1 MSPLA
6 LVTGASSGIGKAF
19 AERLAADGYDLI
31 VVGRRKD
38 RFTALA
44 ASTECRVQV
53 VAAHARCD
61 HRAGS
66 ARRKQTPRKRPNPEP
81 VTDIGV
87 GPMSGQKN
95 VPLRNVAAAQP
106 GGRRGTRTRDL
117 SNVNRTL

>member
-44 ASTECRVQV
+44 ASTECRG
-53 VAAHARCD
+53 AGRCSPCPM
-61 HRAGS
+61 RPPRGECS
-66 ARRKQTPRKRPNPEP
+66 AQTDSPKTSE
-81 VTDIGV
+81 
-87 GPMSGQKN
+87 S
-95 VPLRNVAAAQP
+95 
-106 GGRRGTRTRDL
+106 
-117 SNVNRTL
+117 